1 MAEHDTDDEQ
11 IRALKEWWNEN
22 GRSVVAGVVIGV
34 GTLVGWKGWGVYQEQ
49 QAIEAS
55 DLYNNMRS
63 AILAQDLDSIV
74 IQAQELKD
82 NYASTPYASWGA
94 LLLAKA
100 SEAKDDMT
108 GALENLRWAS
118 ENAKQETVKSLAKL
132 RLARV
137 YIATAEYAK
146 AEELLDQSFPEAYTS
161 LYQELLG
168 DLYAQRGNYAQARKA
183 YDAAIAAAEAADIE
197 FLIMKRDN
205 LGLPDKANA

>member
-1 MAEHDTDDEQ
+1 MAEHDTDEEQ

-100 SEAKDDMT
+100 SEASDDT
-108 GALENLRWAS
+108 AGALENLRWAS
-118 ENAKQETVKSLAKL
+118 ENANQETVKSLAKL

-197 FLIMKRDN
+197 FLKMKRDN